1 MKQTLHSNTKSAPVV
16 SVLIDLTIFSLATAG
31 TYLAQELDRP
41 ITSVL
46 IYLTGVILIGARSG
60 LKQGIL
66 AAVAASLIYNFFLSE
81 PAFSFGASTADEIV
95 PLLAFNISAI
105 VTASVAGRSRDSA
118 TSAKLAEARSASLLT
133 ISDRLQQ
140 AVELAEVLEIARQTL
155 PAHGVTDLEIHVRRG
170 GQLYDIARD
179 GHPVNPLTALLQL
192 GSDNDG
198 TFSVRTYEMVGAH
211 GDLGF
216 VKFVFPETMSTGDKH
231 LDLQAVTNLLAL
243 SIDRCM
249 LLDALSEARALQK
262 SEQLKSAILSS
273 VSHDLRTPLTAIS
286 AAASSLRS
294 YDQSLSPVQKD
305 QMLATIGEQCA
316 RLNRYTANL
325 LDMGRIQAGIS
336 TSGFEEIDV
345 VEILGVVLSHVR
357 QSFPEQPIRKEIA
370 SGEILVR
377 ANGVMLEQAIF
388 NIIENS
394 VIHGGGQ
401 GTVLISLCGEDDSCV
416 LEVTD
421 KGPGIAGVHQTDI
434 FRRFF
439 RSESPATR
447 GGSGLGLYIAKGF
460 VDAFG
465 GSVEVISPVED
476 DLGTRMIVRMPLAAS
491 MPTGT
496 PK

>member
-1 MKQTLHSNTKSAPVV
+1 MQKKLHSSTKSAPLVNV
-16 SVLIDLTIFSLATAG
+16 FTDLTIFGLATAG
-31 TYLAQELDRP
+31 TYFAQELDRP
-41 ITSVL
+41 ITAVL
-46 IYLTGVILIGARSG
+46 IYSTGVILIGARSG
-60 LKQGIL
+60 LRQGIL
-66 AAVAASLIYNFFLSE
+66 GAVAASLIYNFFLSE
-81 PAFSFGASTADEIV
+81 PEYGFGVSTADEIV

-105 VTASVAGRSRDSA
+105 ITAAVAGRSRDSA
-118 TSAKLAEARSASLLT
+118 KAATLAEGKNATLLK
-133 ISDRLQQ
+133 ISDRLQR
-140 AVELAEVLEIARQTL
+140 AVELPEVLEIARETL
-155 PAHGVTDLEIHVRRG
+155 SPQGVTDLEIYVRRD
-170 GQLYDIARD
+170 GQLYDIGKD
-179 GHPVNPLTALLQL
+179 GDPVNALTAVPHS
-192 GSDNDG
+192 GNGDG
-198 TFSVRTYEMVGAH
+198 GKFIVKTYEMFGTH

-216 VKFVFPETMSTGDKH
+216 VKFILSQTISDGNYL

-243 SIDRCM
+243 ASDRCM

-262 SEQLKSAILSS
+262 SEQLKSAIISS

-294 YDQSLSPVQKD
+294 YDQSLSPEQKD
-305 QMLATIGEQCA
+305 QMLATISEQCA

-336 TSGFEEIDV
+336 ASGFEEIDV

-357 QSFPEQPIRKEIA
+357 QSFPEQLIRKEIA
-370 SGEILVR
+370 SGEIPVC
-377 ANGVMLEQAIF
+377 ANGVMLEQVIF

-394 VIHGGGQ
+394 VIHGGDQ
-401 GTVLISLCGEDDSCV
+401 SAVLITLRTEDGFCV

-421 KGPGIAGVHQTDI
+421 TGPGITEADRADI

-465 GSVEVISPVED
+465 GSVEVVSPVED
-476 DLGTRMIVRMPLAAS
+476 GVGTAMIVRMPLAAS
-491 MPTGT
+491 MPTGDL
-496 PK
+496 K